1 MHSLLIVGTKS
12 GVYDKIVC
20 HSGSPTQCGVGF
32 FSFAGCIGVVL
43 LVWGFLSEEVIMYV
57 AVDSVSVGVGE
68 PSIHLCRHLDPEPSY
83 TFYSLP
89 FAHKNMLPTFFFMSI
104 NIKNKAFSC

>member
-1 MHSLLIVGTKS
+1 MSSLLIVGTRS

-20 HSGSPTQCGVGF
+20 QALLHSVVWV

-68 PSIHLCRHLDPEPSY
+68 PSIHLYRHLDPEPSY
-83 TFYSLP
+83 IL
-89 FAHKNMLPTFFFMSI
+89 
-104 NIKNKAFSC
+104 

>member
-1 MHSLLIVGTKS
+1 MTRLCVIQALL
-12 GVYDKIVC
+12 
-20 HSGSPTQCGVGF
+20 QCGVGF

-43 LVWGFLSEEVIMYV
+43 LVWGFLSEEVIMYI

-68 PSIHLCRHLDPEPSY
+68 PSIHLCHHLDPEPSY

-89 FAHKNMLPTFFFMSI
+89 FALKNMLPTLFYMSI
-104 NIKNKAFSC
+104 NIKYKALSC